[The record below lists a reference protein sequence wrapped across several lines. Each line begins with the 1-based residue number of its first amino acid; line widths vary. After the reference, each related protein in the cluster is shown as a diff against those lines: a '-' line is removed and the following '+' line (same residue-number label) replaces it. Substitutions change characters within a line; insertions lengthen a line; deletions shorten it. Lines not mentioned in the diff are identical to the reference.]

1 MKLKEIVDN
10 IFNLSKKII
19 LTILENSFPRPM
31 PYPVMRTILSYL
43 LTVKGAG
50 NIGLVSVDD
59 EIKEVERNDMEN
71 LYLTLAGI
79 YDHVK
84 DIMFNSFTSVSS
96 SPLNVKKAILEEM
109 FENLVATVN
118 SSQLQLNVEGLDI
131 EEI

>member
-19 LTILENSFPRPM
+19 LTILESSFPRPM

-43 LTVKGAG
+43 LHVKGAG
-50 NIGLVSVDD
+50 DIGLVSDDD
-59 EIKEVERNDMEN
+59 EIKKVERNDMES

-79 YDHVK
+79 YDLVK
-84 DIMFNSFTSVSS
+84 DIMFNSFTSVAS
-96 SPLNVKKAILEEM
+96 SPLNVKKAILEET